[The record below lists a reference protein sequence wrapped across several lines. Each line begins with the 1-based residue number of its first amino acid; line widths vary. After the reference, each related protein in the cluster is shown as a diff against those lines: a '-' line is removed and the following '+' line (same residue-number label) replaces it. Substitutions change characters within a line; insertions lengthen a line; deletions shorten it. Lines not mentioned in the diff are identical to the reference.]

1 MNKISETKDRIIKS
15 IKNKYQEMTS
25 RQKLIFWIVVVAI
38 LILISVLFRNLSNN
52 KSNQEID
59 YKGMNGEIY
68 YLSGSK
74 IDNNTYATIYTISNE
89 LKSKFT
95 NIGEYKLEKDN
106 FDSVYKYIVTSNFSK
121 DYSQKKL
128 FELFK
133 SVYQK
138 IGKSSN
144 ANGDVLPDG
153 IVRYNEDYYILRYSY
168 MENDIL
174 VNSYIGVYL
183 DTLNNK
189 YYIWYL
195 E

>member
-153 IVRYNEDYYILRYSY
+153 IVRYNEDYYILRYF
-168 MENDIL
+168 
-174 VNSYIGVYL
+174 
-183 DTLNNK
+183 
-189 YYIWYL
+189 
-195 E
+195 